1 MKHVLQEFRKVLY
14 NIWAKEIKV
23 LFSTL
28 GPLASLGPL
37 PKKGCTSSRVAF
49 RVAPNFKALNEKATN
64 TTLANHPSVPYVP
77 SPKGRTYT
85 LFILGGS

>member
-37 PKKGCTSSRVAF
+37 PKKAAHQVGLHS
-49 RVAPNFKALNEKATN
+49 E
-64 TTLANHPSVPYVP
+64 
-77 SPKGRTYT
+77 
-85 LFILGGS
+85 